1 MLSLL
6 WIALMG
12 LNEPDYSRCAQHI
25 VRALELQPGESVLL
39 KIDPPLFSGILEP
52 LRLEIRKAGAY
63 VVAAILPDT
72 ATRPGAAELAAIR
85 VLFSQTDALVW
96 LPGRGNSTAVDQA
109 LVEWLD
115 SRRGRAVHFHWG
127 GGSYPIPGHSLP
139 SPDVI
144 DRIYLAALDADTA
157 DIERLHDK
165 AIPLLRSG
173 LVQVT
178 TPEGTDIHFDVGDRP
193 FSKQV
198 GDASRGRM
206 RNARVRIDRD
216 VELPAGVL
224 RVAPIESSANGTIV
238 LPVWRPIQTEGRN
251 LHLTFEDGM
260 MVRIEGT
267 NAELI
272 DRELTQAGGAAKM
285 FREFALGFNPLLR
298 VPDDHPFVPY
308 YGYGAGI
315 VRLSLG
321 DNEEMGGANRG
332 GGVYWNFF
340 HNATVTVGNRVICDK
355 GKLLL
360 R

>member
-1 MLSLL
+1 MISFL
-6 WIALMG
+6 WIALMA
-12 LNEPDYSRCAQHI
+12 LNEPDYSRCAQRI

-72 ATRPGAAELAAIR
+72 ATQPGAGELAAIR
-85 VLFSQTDALVW
+85 ALFAQTDALVW
-96 LPGRGNSTAVDQA
+96 LPGRGNSAAVDQA

-127 GGSYPIPGHSLP
+127 GGSYPIPGHPLP

-198 GDASRGRM
+198 GDASRERM

-251 LHLTFEDGM
+251 LHLTFEDGK

-308 YGYGAGI
+308 YGYGDGV

-340 HNATVTVGNRVICDK
+340 HNATVTVGNSVICDK